1 MKLQNGQRLVTIGD
15 SITDCDRARPIA
27 DGLFDPLGRGY
38 VTQVNALLGAT
49 YPDRLI
55 RITNVGTSGN
65 TVRDLAGRWETDVLD
80 LKPDWVTCMIGTND
94 VWRQFDS
101 PLATEHHVL
110 PDEYETT
117 YARLIETTL
126 PKLKGGMVLMTPFFA
141 EPNPQDAMR
150 RRMDE
155 YGGIVKKLGERF
167 KLAVV
172 DTQAA
177 FDVYL
182 QNKHSCFV
190 AWDRV
195 HPNQVGHMILAKALL
210 KAFDFD
216 WNGPAAATA

>member
-1 MKLQNGQRLVTIGD
+1 MKLQHGDRLVTIGD
-15 SITDCDRARPIA
+15 SITDCDRVKPIA

-55 RITNVGTSGN
+55 RITNVGTSGH
-65 TVRDLAGRWETDVLD
+65 TVRDLEARWDKDVIA

-101 PLATEHHVL
+101 PLAIEQHVL
-110 PDEYETT
+110 PDVYEPT

-126 PKLKGGMVLMTPFFA
+126 PKVKGMILMTPFFI
-141 EPNPQDAMR
+141 ESNRQDAMR
-150 RRMDE
+150 QRMDE
-155 YGGIVKKLGERF
+155 YGQIVKKLGERF
-167 KLAVV
+167 RLTVV

-177 FDVYL
+177 FDAYL
-182 QNKHSCFV
+182 QRVHSCFV

-195 HPNQVGHMILAKALL
+195 HPNQVGHMVIAKALL
-210 KAFDFD
+210 NSFEFD
-216 WNGPAAATA
+216 WNGPTASKA